1 MKRKALAILL
11 ALTLTCTA
19 LSACGKSEDTVA
31 SGTVEGTSEEATE
44 SSTESSSEA
53 SVESSEASSSA
64 SESSAESTEA
74 SEASSESASTEA
86 AGKESSVPAESSQAV
101 ASTEAPAP
109 SQAPVPEPPASNY
122 TPAVIDPSQ
131 MYRSE
136 LTNEWI
142 SQAIQNQRP
151 VAIMVDNEKTALD
164 HYGVTQADIVYEMMN
179 STANDE
185 VTRLMCIVKDWGS
198 ITRFGS
204 IRSVRPTNFMI
215 APEYNAVL
223 IHDGGPFYIN
233 DYLAN
238 PWVNNLSG
246 GFARIQNGK
255 PREFT
260 EYVTTG
266 EISSRMKGRGY
277 STDYNSYYQG
287 QQWQFAD
294 GANLGGYGDAFGC
307 NQVDLPFPHNAS
319 QLDYDAASNT
329 YLYSEYGRAHVDPQN
344 GNKQLAFTNVIVQ
357 CADMTQL
364 DVNGYMQ
371 FNVQNASGSGYYIT
385 GGMAIPV
392 TWSKAGATEPTTFY
406 DSNGA
411 EITLNTGKTYIAL
424 VASYRWGELALR

>member
-1 MKRKALAILL
+1 MKNKVIALL
-11 ALTLTCTA
+11 
-19 LSACGKSEDTVA
+19 LSAVLGLGVLSGCG
-31 SGTVEGTSEEATE
+31 
-44 SSTESSSEA
+44 STEELAASDVIEESTTANSAEASSEA
-53 SVESSEASSSA
+53 STEASTMAASGSEAASET
-64 SESSAESTEA
+64 SESSAAEAESGTAVSSVQASSTEA
-74 SEASSESASTEA
+74 TPSSEATPPSAPPSS
-86 AGKESSVPAESSQAV
+86 
-101 ASTEAPAP
+101 
-109 SQAPVPEPPASNY
+109 Y

-142 SQAIQNQRP
+142 SQSIQNQRP

-223 IHDGGPFYIN
+223 VHDGGPFYIN

-246 GFARIQNGK
+246 GFARIDNGK
-255 PREFT
+255 AREFT

-266 EISSRMKGRGY
+266 ELASRMKGRGY
-277 STDYNSYYQG
+277 STEYNSYYQG

-294 GANLGGYGDAFGC
+294 SVDLGAAADSMGC
-307 NQVDLPFPHNAS
+307 TVVDLPFPHNAS

-329 YLYSEYGRAHVDPQN
+329 YLYSEYGRAHIDPQN

-357 CADMTQL
+357 CADLTQL
-364 DVNGYMQ
+364 DANGYMQ

-385 GGMAIPV
+385 GGKAIPV
-392 TWSKAGATEPTTFY
+392 TWSKGGATEPTTFY
-406 DSNGA
+406 DANGA

-424 VASYRWGELALR
+424 VASYRWGELSLR